1 MFSELYEQMN
11 KTYGHIHF
19 WPQPYQYSEWH
30 AQLTLE
36 YQPYY
41 LKPLDYCALYQYSVK
56 KYQTDLNALKPKKIS
71 RNQKRKIKKKQLEEE
86 LEQ

>member
-30 AQLTLE
+30 AQLILE

-41 LKPLDYCALYQYSVK
+41 LKPLDYCALY
-56 KYQTDLNALKPKKIS
+56 
-71 RNQKRKIKKKQLEEE
+71 
-86 LEQ
+86 